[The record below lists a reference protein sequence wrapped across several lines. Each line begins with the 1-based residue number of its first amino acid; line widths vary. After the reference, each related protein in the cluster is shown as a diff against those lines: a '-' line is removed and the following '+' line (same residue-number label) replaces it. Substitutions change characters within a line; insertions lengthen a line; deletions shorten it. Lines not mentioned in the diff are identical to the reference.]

1 MGLNLEYFGGQTP
14 IDEDE
19 KADILIPTIV
29 NRGELDEFEQKNIEE
44 AIRWLI
50 GRKFTSE
57 VVFTDQFVRKLHKQ
71 MYGHVWG
78 WAGQFR
84 KTDKN
89 IGIDKRQIP
98 LALRTLNDDAQFW
111 IQNKEFPPDEIAI
124 RYKHRI
130 VSIHCFPNGNGRHS
144 RLMADVIIE
153 KILGKALFTWG
164 SDNLVRDGSSRK
176 EYLKAIR
183 AADGG
188 DYEPLINFARSV

>member
-1 MGLNLEYFGGQTP
+1 MGLNLEYVNGQTP

-19 KADILIPTIV
+19 KDGLLIPTIV
-29 NRGELDEFEQKNIEE
+29 TRGELDEFEQKNIEE
-44 AIRWLI
+44 TIRWLI
-50 GRKFTSE
+50 GRKFKADL
-57 VVFTDQFVRKLHKQ
+57 VFTEQFVKVLHKK
-71 MYGHVWG
+71 MYGNVWR

-89 IGIDKRQIP
+89 IGIDKWQIP
-98 LALRTLNDDAQFW
+98 VALRVLNDDVKFW
-111 IQNKEFPPDEIAI
+111 IDTKTFPPDEIAI

-153 KILGKALFTWG
+153 KIFGQVLFTWG
-164 SDNLVRDGSSRK
+164 SDNLVREGSSRT
-176 EYLKAIR
+176 EYLKALR

-188 DYEPLINFARSV
+188 DYHPLLIFARS